1 MRELE
6 STKGTKAA
14 TKFMAKNLEQQM
26 RQYFPKLRADSRE
39 SRIQA
44 LDDLMKFSDKIFEA
58 KNDDLMRLLV
68 DRLDSMADAEAD
80 LKTFSKVIE
89 GVKSLYVRCNELKKD
104 AMVRFISKKFS
115 KHLVRKEA
123 GLLEKKRIV
132 IKTISEIKD
141 ENYVPELVSL
151 LWSPGTFVEAREAL
165 TSMAEFASPLLID
178 TLKETD
184 DRSVRLKIIDV
195 LIHIGVKGVPE
206 IEKLLKDPEW
216 YVRRNGV
223 YILGELKEASVVDKI
238 GDLIEDPQEQ
248 VQLEV
253 IESLNKIGENEK
265 AKLHFKRALNSKF
278 RSVVIKAIKCLG
290 KDDIGVKIP
299 DLVQWLR
306 SRKGIPNNKEEKFRQ
321 EIIGILGA
329 FGDDTII
336 EELVNVLNEKTF
348 FKANLLQPT
357 KVSALNA
364 LATMSSQKAIQ
375 ALREAAKHKDNF
387 VAAHAQDILKRV
399 EAASS

>member
-1 MRELE
+1 
-6 STKGTKAA
+6 
-14 TKFMAKNLEQQM
+14 
-26 RQYFPKLRADSRE
+26 
-39 SRIQA
+39 
-44 LDDLMKFSDKIFEA
+44 
-58 KNDDLMRLLV
+58 
-68 DRLDSMADAEAD
+68 MADAEAD